1 MAELDSLEIKI
12 SAESA
17 RAAENISALATS
29 LENLVQPTTSAI
41 EPLTKLSAALQSLK
55 IPNSARSV
63 TAYADAL
70 TGALNKLN
78 GINYTFNAR
87 KLADRLESLETV
99 STRLNAFRVNSTKT
113 QNIDNLRSVVEK
125 LNQVESTD
133 NIGKIAHDLQ
143 PISQISDSLSV
154 LKGGKG
160 YETAA
165 DNLVSVVA
173 RLNEIDYNGNLGS
186 FADSLKTAVEK
197 IEEINAGKAI
207 STLAQ
212 LSPALEDTT
221 NALNNIVL
229 SADNLGNVTQQ
240 LDELSTH
247 IEYLSR
253 IDFADANKITEFA
266 NSISQIDIPVSLAK
280 NLSDV
285 GLAVQ
290 RLSTAKFNENAAD
303 NLRYFIDTV
312 RVITEEDIR
321 RLNAFSDA
329 ANATRNIKLKNLEVP
344 RQTIDEYTAVNANV
358 AADALR
364 NVSDAGGET
373 TSVLRKLR
381 DAMHDDTNAVSQ
393 FGGAVGRIA
402 LRGISAELRALT
414 SPLRSVGNAFSKA
427 AKKAGEMFR
436 AVKRI
441 AIYRAIRSAIK
452 AITEGFQEGRENLY
466 QYSLAVGTDFAPAMD
481 KAATAA
487 LYLKNSIGAATAPL
501 TQYLVPIIDKA
512 VDSIVELI
520 NRFNELTASLTGAAT
535 WTRAIKFPTKWQE
548 ATDDATASAR
558 KLKSTMLG
566 FDELNVIEP
575 TDPVSKK
582 TGFDADDYR
591 KMFEEVQTNLQLN
604 NKLQEIV
611 MPLKLAWDAEGDR
624 TLQTIKNTFKSVI
637 DLFGSI
643 GASFKEVWT
652 NGTGQET
659 LERILQIVQNITG
672 AFGELANGIRK
683 AWEENETGTRLI
695 QGIWNAFNNVLTV
708 VRDIWGSIREWVAGL
723 DWSPLLTALADL
735 GEAFERLTDPNGA
748 LAKLA
753 TSVVEKYLEPIG
765 TWIIEKGL
773 PAGIDAITTAF
784 DILNLTLETL
794 EPLLSSV
801 ADILGKIATSTF
813 DNITGLADGLSSM
826 VDVMLGKDLSD
837 SKVNRLNN
845 SGERLRNSEFMDA
858 VTGGN
863 YSSFYDNIVD
873 FGANEMYDALTKK
886 DTVMQ
891 NVGDKIAE
899 WFHGD
904 MSGNK
909 YAPGV
914 ISGEGFGSYIYDLL
928 HPDIEDDSI
937 IPQTTIAGFNTDV
950 QIITSGYAKIG
961 DSAADAYDA
970 TSQIKPITGVS
981 GFFESFKEEYNSFAA
996 DWGYGVDAMRDGW
1009 NGFVDGI
1016 QTKWDNFKT
1025 DLANGMSGISDAA
1038 SSAWEST
1045 KSFFTDGWESVKT
1058 FFTDGIASIKTGISN
1073 FASDWTSGWNDIED
1087 SVSNMWNN
1095 VKSFFS
1101 SGLDSIKSSVSSFVT
1116 DWQNGF
1122 DGIKETVS
1130 GFVDNLKSGFSD
1142 SIDTVRQKFSDF
1154 SNDWSIG
1161 WDSIKSGIKT
1171 FKDDW
1176 SAGWITVEESVS
1188 TMWENVKTF
1197 FSDGWSTV
1205 QSGISTF
1212 KEDWSNGWTEAK
1224 NSVSGVW
1231 TSIKTGF
1238 TTGIDAVMKK
1248 FDKFSK
1254 DWTGGW
1260 DSIKNTVKTAWT
1272 NITTTVSTGWENF
1285 KNFVSDYS
1293 DNWKSGFENIKTAV
1307 SDSWDKITSKI
1318 GESFEWNKLSQK
1330 VSEYS
1335 TAWFDGFNSI
1345 KKTVSDAFDEVKQT
1359 IEGAFSSIEQTVSG
1373 IVESVVGFI
1382 SKIWD
1387 NGQGGGVHGVA
1398 RQIIDGITGFV
1409 TELFD
1414 GSHLGNIW
1422 RDFEGIFNNVI
1433 SVFEKG
1439 LNWVVDGV
1447 NFFVSK
1453 VNEALDIHIDIPK
1466 WVPLIG
1472 GSEFEGFSLPEVPNF
1487 TIPKFASGGF
1497 PNMGELFVAR
1507 ESGAELV
1514 GKIGNQNAVVN
1525 NDQIVQAVSTGVYNA
1540 MISAIN
1546 RSRTNETGDGKQEI
1560 HIYLD
1565 RRELTAE
1572 IEQQQRA
1579 NGVGIMSGIVY

>member
-12 SAESA
+12 SADSA

-29 LENLVQPTTSAI
+29 LENLVQPATSAI
-41 EPLTKLSAALQSLK
+41 EPLTKLSTALQSLK

-173 RLNEIDYNGNLGS
+173 RLNEIDYNGNLGA

-207 STLAQ
+207 SVLAQ
-212 LSPALEDTT
+212 LAPSLEDTT

-290 RLSTAKFNENAAD
+290 RLSNAKFNENAAD

-364 NVSDAGGET
+364 NVSDAGSET
-373 TSVLRKLR
+373 TSVLHRLK
-381 DAMHDDTNAVSQ
+381 DAMHDDTNAVNQ
-393 FGGAVGRIA
+393 FGNAVGRIA
-402 LRGISAELRALT
+402 LKGISAELRALT
-414 SPLRSVGNAFSKA
+414 TPLRSVGNAFSKA

-548 ATDDATASAR
+548 AADDATASAR

-575 TDPVSKK
+575 VLPDSKK
-582 TGFDADDYR
+582 SGFDADDYR

-708 VRDIWGSIREWVAGL
+708 VRDIWGNIREWVAGL

-753 TSVVEKYLEPIG
+753 KGVFDKILMPMGKWIVES
-765 TWIIEKGL
+765 GL
-773 PAGIDAITTAF
+773 PAAVDLMSTAF
-784 DILNLTLETL
+784 DGLRVVLELL
-794 EPLLSSV
+794 EPALQVVLDSLQKIGGITLTNISGLVSGYSAIVNSLLGNEISDEQIKRTQDSY
-801 ADILGKIATSTF
+801 DNLIKSLGG
-813 DNITGLADGLSSM
+813 DD
-826 VDVMLGKDLSD
+826 
-837 SKVNRLNN
+837 
-845 SGERLRNSEFMDA
+845 
-858 VTGGN
+858 
-863 YSSFYDNIVD
+863 SFYAD
-873 FGANEMYDALTKK
+873 FAKELENVGSHGMYDLLNEK
-886 DTVMQ
+886 MPSI
-891 NVGDKIAE
+891 GDKIAE

-937 IPQTTIAGFNTDV
+937 IPQTTIAGFNSDV
-950 QIITSGYAKIG
+950 QTITSGYAKIG

-1009 NGFVDGI
+1009 NGFIDGI

-1025 DLANGMSGISDAA
+1025 DWANGMSGISDAA

-1045 KSFFTDGWESVKT
+1045 KSFFSSGWDSIKAFFSDGFDSV
-1058 FFTDGIASIKTGISN
+1058 KTGISN
-1073 FASDWTSGWNDIED
+1073 FKSDWESGWNGIED
-1087 SVSNMWNN
+1087 SVSKMWNN
-1095 VKSFFS
+1095 VKSFFV
-1101 SGLDSIKSSVSSFVT
+1101 SGLDAIKSGVSSFAA

-1122 DGIKETVS
+1122 NGIKETVS
-1130 GFVDNLKSGFSD
+1130 GFVENLKSGFSD

-1161 WDSIKSGIKT
+1161 WDAIKSGVSA

-1176 SAGWITVEESVS
+1176 SAGWSSVEESVS

-1224 NSVSGVW
+1224 NAVSGVW
-1231 TSIKTGF
+1231 TSVKSGF
-1238 TTGIDAVMKK
+1238 STGIDAVMKK

-1272 NITTTVSTGWENF
+1272 NVTTTVSTGWESF

-1422 RDFEGIFNNVI
+1422 RDFEGVFNNVI

>member
-29 LENLVQPTTSAI
+29 LENLVQPATSAI

-186 FADSLKTAVEK
+186 FADSLKIAVEK

-280 NLSDV
+280 NISDI

-364 NVSDAGGET
+364 NVSDAGSET

-381 DAMHDDTNAVSQ
+381 DAMHDDTNAVNQ
-393 FGGAVGRIA
+393 FGNAVGRIA

-414 SPLRSVGNAFSKA
+414 SPLRTVGNAFSKA

-452 AITEGFQEGRENLY
+452 AITEGFTEGRENLY

-501 TQYLVPIIDKA
+501 TQYLVPIIDRA

-591 KMFEEVQTNLQLN
+591 KMFEKVQTNLQLN

-611 MPLKLAWDAEGDR
+611 MPLKLAWNAEGDR

-723 DWSPLLTALADL
+723 DWSPLLNALADL
-735 GEAFERLTDPNGA
+735 GEAIERLTDPNGA

-753 TSVVEKYLEPIG
+753 KGVFDKILLPMGKWIVES
-765 TWIIEKGL
+765 GL
-773 PAGIDAITTAF
+773 PAAVDLLSMAF
-784 DILNLTLETL
+784 DGLRAVLEL
-794 EPLLSSV
+794 IEPALQGVL
-801 ADILGKIATSTF
+801 
-813 DNITGLADGLSSM
+813 DGLQKIGGLTFNNISGLVTSFSAL
-826 VDVMLGKDLSD
+826 VDDFSGK
-837 SKVNRLNN
+837 
-845 SGERLRNSEFMDA
+845 E
-858 VTGGN
+858 
-863 YSSFYDNIVD
+863 
-873 FGANEMYDALTKK
+873 
-886 DTVMQ
+886 
-891 NVGDKIAE
+891 
-899 WFHGD
+899 
-904 MSGNK
+904 
-909 YAPGV
+909 
-914 ISGEGFGSYIYDLL
+914 ISGEKAQRAEQSNKKLIESLGGEESWYGKLNKKLQDFGSHGMYDFLKTDMYNSGVFWSEVL
-928 HPDIEDDSI
+928 NGTEDEKSIFGQISDAFKDIHNSEIEQAFGDKDSEI
-937 IPQTTIAGFNTDV
+937 IPQSTIAGFTSDV
-950 QIITSGYAKIG
+950 QTITSGYAKIG

-981 GFFESFKEEYNSFAA
+981 GFFESFKEEYKSFSA

-1025 DLANGMSGISDAA
+1025 DWANGMSGISDAA
-1038 SSAWEST
+1038 SSVWEST
-1045 KSFFTDGWESVKT
+1045 KSFFTDGWDSVKT

-1122 DGIKETVS
+1122 DGIKETAS
-1130 GFVDNLKSGFSD
+1130 NLANNLKTGFSD
-1142 SIDTVRQKFSDF
+1142 GIDTVRQKFSDF
-1154 SNDWSIG
+1154 TNDWSIG
-1161 WDSIKSGIKT
+1161 WDSIKSGIET
-1171 FKDDW
+1171 FNDDW
-1176 SAGWITVEESVS
+1176 SAGWSTVEESVS

-1197 FSDGWSTV
+1197 FSDGWSVV
-1205 QSGISTF
+1205 QSGIDTF

-1272 NITTTVSTGWENF
+1272 NVTTTVSTGWENF

-1293 DNWKSGFENIKTAV
+1293 DNWKSGFDNIKTAV

-1359 IEGAFSSIEQTVSG
+1359 IGEAFGSIEQTVSG

-1422 RDFEGIFNNVI
+1422 RDFEGVFNNVI

-1546 RSRTNETGDGKQEI
+1546 RSKTGETGDGKQEI

-1579 NGVGIMSGIVY
+1579 NGVGIMSGVVYG